1 MPDNSLK
8 LGATAES
15 VLRAVGEMS
24 LASTEEL
31 ANVLGSNVS
40 SVSRR
45 LHTLEEHDLVD
56 GAVLGAA
63 FPPAKRYRLKP
74 AGASNFLEPERY
86 FHLPRQLNTLVAFM
100 PGLEWF
106 YRLAPLLPE
115 LAGIGSFRAFEWRF
129 REGVDAMVHSDDGT
143 AALIWSGLWHK
154 ESDLMDRLQSLTAS
168 ASEMGGYPALVCP
181 VACDH
186 WQFHRV
192 RRMFE
197 DFGIHRGFMVIC
209 AETGRTWGDPTAR
222 DGAVRL
228 SPWPRLG
235 SAEHVVRGQ
244 QPRMMSGVRSGK
256 DSHLVHRVLSQVEQ
270 FPGATVSRLC
280 RAVGSHYRYVSE
292 KEERLVN
299 TGMIVKVEKNLYLA
313 DDMLVMAAHR
323 DRVSTSRPS
332 KRFGIRKNGLPAA
345 ARHRRHDAA
354 AFSIVSV
361 FREYGFPVAGGW
373 RGEDFSGGEDA
384 IVPDAMIY
392 VGDGSSGGSGWR
404 YLEYERRANSNSD
417 VAEKLRGYLG
427 RRSQYMSLPLLVVAR
442 SESVAR
448 EFRDQAAKAGHP
460 LWATPAS
467 SIRIGKPGTIQGPTT
482 VWLDGAG
489 EPAVLLPPGDVNL
502 DDPWSEVQ
510 KQIRHIR
517 RRREFQSDTHWDA
530 GRGASSV
537 HTRQ

>member
-1 MPDNSLK
+1 MPDTGVN
-8 LGATAES
+8 LGAAVLK
-15 VLRAVGEMS
+15 VLRAVCEFS

-31 ANVLGSNVS
+31 ANMLGSNVS

-56 GAVLGAA
+56 GATLGAA
-63 FPPAKRYRLKP
+63 FSPAKRYRLKP
-74 AGASNFLEPERY
+74 AGASYFLEPERY

-100 PGLEWF
+100 PGLEWC

-115 LAGIGSFRAFEWRF
+115 SAGIGSFRSFQWRF
-129 REGVDAMVHSDDGT
+129 RDGVDAMVHYDGGT
-143 AALIWSGLWHK
+143 VALIWSGLWHK
-154 ESDLMDRLQSLTAS
+154 DSDIMERLQSLTAS
-168 ASEMGGYPALVCP
+168 ASEIGGYPALVCV
-181 VACDH
+181 VACDY

-192 RRMFE
+192 RRVFE

-209 AETGRTWGDPTAR
+209 AETGRMWGDPTAR

-235 SAEHVVRGQ
+235 SAKNVARGQ
-244 QPRMMSGVRSGK
+244 QPRMMGGVRSGK
-256 DSHLVHRVLSQVEQ
+256 DAHLVHRVLHQVEQ
-270 FPGATVSRLC
+270 FPGASATSLSR
-280 RAVGSHYRYVSE
+280 AIGSRHRYVST
-292 KEERLVN
+292 KEIRLVN
-299 TGMIVKVEKNLYLA
+299 AGMLVKVDESLYLA
-313 DDMLVMAAHR
+313 NDMLVMAAHR
-323 DRVSTSRPS
+323 DRVHTFRPRH
-332 KRFGIRKNGLPAA
+332 RFGIRENGLPAA

-361 FREYGFPVAGGW
+361 FREHGFPVAGGW
-373 RGEDFSGGEDA
+373 RGEDYSGGEDA

-404 YLEYERRANSNSD
+404 YLEYERRANSKRD
-417 VAEKLRGYLG
+417 VDEKLRGYLG
-427 RRSQYMSLPLLVVAR
+427 RRSRYMSLPLLVVAR

-448 EFRDQAAKAGHP
+448 EFRDQGAKAGYP

-482 VWLDGAG
+482 VWLDGTG

-502 DDPWSEVQ
+502 YDPWSEVQ
-510 KQIRHIR
+510 KQIRDIR
-517 RRREFQSDTHWDA
+517 RRREFQSGTHWNA